1 MKFQMS
7 IQSWEV
13 SFLILPIIIF
23 KIFLVAKVHQVTE
36 FEPYKARLSDDLEVW
51 MLAVLTGSKW

>member
-1 MKFQMS
+1 MRIK
-7 IQSWEV
+7 SWEV